1 MFRAISLKSEITF
14 FSGRDSYLSVGR
26 AGPFL
31 LELNY
36 HFSVAG
42 IPIWV
47 LVVLGFLLAVGC
59 IFYIRIFQPDCW
71 PKEI

>member
-1 MFRAISLKSEITF
+1 MCWAISVRVKL
-14 FSGRDSYLSVGR
+14 
-26 AGPFL
+26 P
-31 LELNY
+31 
-36 HFSVAG
+36 FSVAG

-71 PKEI
+71 PKENLNQKIWLDNMDNLHFTLY